1 MTKSST
7 IKKKRKKIKN
17 KQTNK
22 KYLHKN
28 GEQNGGY
35 QDPRG
40 GEVGEMSFKGM
51 NLQLVDK

>member
-1 MTKSST
+1 MTKS
-7 IKKKRKKIKN
+7 IKKKERKEKTN
-17 KQTNK
+17 KQTK

-35 QDPRG
+35 QDPGG